1 MIKLQMLRKSFN
13 SRSNRSFHC
22 HSLLIFFVFLQYG
35 LQAQQLPQYTQFSL
49 NPYLFN
55 PALAGTE
62 DFVHIQANIR
72 SQWTGFKG
80 APQTAFLS
88 GHTTLNKETIGYG
101 THKKFAR
108 ERWRSV
114 GGIFIIDKAG
124 PISQTAAYGTFA
136 YNIPMS
142 ANGLRF
148 SFGANAGLK
157 SFAYNPDGF
166 LANLSSTNDPVIQT
180 AYTSMVF
187 DIDFGF
193 WMYSRKF
200 FMGASAF
207 HLLNNDITNTTLAV
221 INTPSSGSNLARHY
235 FAMAGYKIN
244 IHKDLFVVPSVL
256 VKLVQPALPS
266 YDINFKTVYRN
277 EYWFG
282 AAYRSGDSFSAF
294 IGLLINK
301 KLELSYSYDLITS
314 SLRQSSI
321 GSNEILVGYRF
332 SHKPKTICPDKFW

>member
-1 MIKLQMLRKSFN
+1 MKREI
-13 SRSNRSFHC
+13 
-22 HSLLIFFVFLQYG
+22 LIGLIVFIVVLSQPA

-62 DFVHIQANIR
+62 DFVHLQANLR

-108 ERWRSV
+108 ERWRSA
-114 GGIFIIDKAG
+114 GGIFIHDKAG
-124 PISQTAAYGTFA
+124 PISQTAFYGTFA
-136 YNIPMS
+136 YNLPIS
-142 ANGLRF
+142 TNGTRF

-166 LANLSSTNDPVIQT
+166 LANQPNTNDPTIQT
-180 AYTSMVF
+180 AYTSMAF

-193 WMYSRKF
+193 WLYSRKYF
-200 FMGASAF
+200 IGVSAF
-207 HLLNNDITNTTLAV
+207 HLLNNDIRKNDLPLVATQ
-221 INTPSSGSNLARHY
+221 SSGNLARHF
-235 FAMAGYKIN
+235 FAMVGYKID
-244 IHKDLFVVPSVL
+244 IHKDLFIVPSVL
-256 VKLVQPALPS
+256 VKQVQPTLPS
-266 YDINFKTVYRN
+266 YDINLKAVFRN

-294 IGLLINK
+294 LGLLINK
-301 KLELSYSYDLITS
+301 KLEVSYAYDLITS
-314 SLRQSSI
+314 SLGQSSI
-321 GSNEILVGYRF
+321 GSNEILIGYRF

>member
-1 MIKLQMLRKSFN
+1 MISQMLGKLFN
-13 SRSNRSFHC
+13 SLSNRRYRCLALFVC
-22 HSLLIFFVFLQYG
+22 LLFIQFG

-62 DFVHIQANIR
+62 DFVHVQANIR

-88 GHTTLNKETIGYG
+88 GHTTMNKETIGYG
-101 THKKFAR
+101 TNKKFAR
-108 ERWRSV
+108 ERWRSM
-114 GGIFIIDKAG
+114 GGIFIHDKTG
-124 PISQTAAYGTFA
+124 PINQTGVYGTFA
-136 YNIPMS
+136 YNLPLS
-142 ANGLRF
+142 SNGTRF

-157 SFAYNPDGF
+157 SFAYNPDGY
-166 LANLSSTNDPVIQT
+166 LANLSSTNDQVIQT

-193 WMYSRKF
+193 WVYSRKCF
-200 FMGASAF
+200 IGASAF
-207 HLLNNDITNTTLAV
+207 HLLNNDVKNYDIAV
-221 INTPSSGSNLARHY
+221 SASQFSSNLTRHF
-235 FAMAGYKIN
+235 FAMAGYKID
-244 IHKDLFVVPSVL
+244 IHKDLFIVPSVL
-256 VKLVQPALPS
+256 VKQVVPTVPS
-266 YDINFKTVYRN
+266 YDINVKAVYRN

-282 AAYRSGDSFSAF
+282 AAYRSEDSFSAF
-294 IGLLINK
+294 LGLLINK
-301 KLELSYSYDLITS
+301 KLEVSYSYDLITS
-314 SLRQSSI
+314 SLRQNSI

>member
-1 MIKLQMLRKSFN
+1 MNDISVGKRLNCYSILNKKTLIGLCIFI
-13 SRSNRSFHC
+13 
-22 HSLLIFFVFLQYG
+22 LLFQTDL
-35 LQAQQLPQYTQFSL
+35 LAQQLPQYTLFSL

-62 DFVHIQANIR
+62 DFVHVQASIR

-88 GHTTLNKETIGYG
+88 GHTTINKETIGYG
-101 THKKFAR
+101 TNKKFAR

-114 GGIFIIDKAG
+114 GGILVLDKTG
-124 PISQTAAYGTFA
+124 PISQTGAYGTFA
-136 YNIPMS
+136 YNLPLS
-142 ANGLRF
+142 SKGHRF

-157 SFAYNPDGF
+157 SFAYNPDGY
-166 LANLSSTNDPVIQT
+166 LANLSSTNDPVIQA

-193 WMYSRKF
+193 WVYSRKF
-200 FMGASAF
+200 FIGASAF
-207 HLLNNDITNTTLAV
+207 HLLNNDIKNNSIALSATQ
-221 INTPSSGSNLARHY
+221 SSGSLARHY
-235 FAMAGYKIN
+235 FAMAGYKIG
-244 IHKDLFVVPSVL
+244 IHKDLFIVPSVL
-256 VKLVQPALPS
+256 VKQVQPALPS
-266 YDINFKTVYRN
+266 YDINLKAVYRN

-282 AAYRSGDSFSAF
+282 AAYRSEESFSAF
-294 IGLLINK
+294 LGLLINK
-301 KLELSYSYDLITS
+301 KLEVSYSYDIITS